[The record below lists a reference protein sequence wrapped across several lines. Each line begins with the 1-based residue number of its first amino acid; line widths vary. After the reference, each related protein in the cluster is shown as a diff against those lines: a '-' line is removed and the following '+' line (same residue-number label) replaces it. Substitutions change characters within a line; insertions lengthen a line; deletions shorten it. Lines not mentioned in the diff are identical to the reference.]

1 MAEDVAGQ
9 EEAWSSVDFAAPVA
23 SESGTLFVVVQY
35 PSHYVPPDSG
45 SALGVGFSLEAPR
58 YPHFVTGDGEAWIR
72 VTSSCR
78 VLLEPILAERIPGAV
93 TLRGPQTE
101 PDPSRE
107 APRPGLVVAPNP
119 FNPQTRIELTLAA
132 ATTGTVRVYDLRG
145 CLVTELHRG
154 VLAQGANMFVWD
166 GRDGRGR
173 PVASAPYW
181 VQARMDD
188 QQLTRKVLLLK

>member
-1 MAEDVAGQ
+1 M
-9 EEAWSSVDFAAPVA
+9 
-23 SESGTLFVVVQY
+23 QY
-35 PSHYVPPDSG
+35 PSHYAPPDSG

-78 VLLEPILAERIPGAV
+78 VLLEPILADRLPEAV
-93 TLRGPQTE
+93 ALRGPQAE
-101 PDPSRE
+101 PGPSVVTGRL
-107 APRPGLVVAPNP
+107 GLSVAPNP
-119 FNPQTRIELTLAA
+119 FNPQTKIELTLAA

-145 CLVTELHRG
+145 CLVAELHRG
-154 VLAQGANMFVWD
+154 VLAQGANAFVWS
-166 GRDGRGR
+166 GRDAQGR
-173 PVASAPYW
+173 PVASGPYW